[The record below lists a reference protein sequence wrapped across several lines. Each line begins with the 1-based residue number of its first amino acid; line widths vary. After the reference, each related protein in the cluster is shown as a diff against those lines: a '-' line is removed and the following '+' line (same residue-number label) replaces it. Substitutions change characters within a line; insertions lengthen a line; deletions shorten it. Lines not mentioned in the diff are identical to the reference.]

1 MKSCVCVFHV
11 DYYDNKIMQESPF
24 DLEHVKTPEPDV
36 YWLPKF
42 DLTFDD
48 QQVLS
53 GGRWL
58 SSKHIYAVHTLL
70 KKQYPEQNGLQD
82 TLQLS
87 NNFKWLSGN
96 KDFVQ
101 IIHISQNHWVCASNR
116 LTPDGVVEV
125 YDSLPATC
133 NNTLTGQIA
142 AILRCSTPH
151 FTIRWASVQL
161 QSGKDDCALF
171 AVAFAE
177 ALCAGKDP
185 HTLCFNQ
192 SLMRHHL
199 LLCFERGAISQ
210 YPESDSTQQRRMC
223 RSRMTMYR
231 KVYVYC
237 SCRLPWDKQGDMVQC
252 VSCKEWFHQVCLNIP
267 DAVFLDPLSVWTCND
282 CEERM

>member
-1 MKSCVCVFHV
+1 MAAA
-11 DYYDNKIMQESPF
+11 
-24 DLEHVKTPEPDV
+24 
-36 YWLPKF
+36 
-42 DLTFDD
+42 
-48 QQVLS
+48 
-53 GGRWL
+53 GL

-101 IIHISQNHWVCASNR
+101 IIHISLNHWVCASNC
-116 LTPDGVVEV
+116 LTPDDVVEV

-133 NNTLTGQIA
+133 NNALTGQIA

-151 FTIRWASVQL
+151 FTIQWASVQL

-185 HTLCFNQ
+185 PTLCFN
-192 SLMRHHL
+192 
-199 LLCFERGAISQ
+199 
-210 YPESDSTQQRRMC
+210 
-223 RSRMTMYR
+223 
-231 KVYVYC
+231 
-237 SCRLPWDKQGDMVQC
+237 
-252 VSCKEWFHQVCLNIP
+252 
-267 DAVFLDPLSVWTCND
+267 
-282 CEERM
+282 